1 MRKKSALK
9 AVFEQNP
16 NGFLDRS
23 IYWRFKTVI
32 KTKKREQK
40 RPDEAQEEKRLSL
53 FCFLSS
59 LLALCFVNKEK
70 RNSSMH
76 WPGIE
81 PGPPAWRARILPL
94 NHQRFAL
101 DQL

>member
-81 PGPPAWRARILPL
+81 PGPPAWRARILSL